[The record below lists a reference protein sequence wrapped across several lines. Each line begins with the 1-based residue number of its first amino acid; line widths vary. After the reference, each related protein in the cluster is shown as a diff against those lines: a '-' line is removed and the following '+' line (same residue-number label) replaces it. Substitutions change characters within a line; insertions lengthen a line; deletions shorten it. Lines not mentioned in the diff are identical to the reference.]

1 MEKRAR
7 AVGAHRELVVD
18 DANHEEL
25 CARCYLLPC
34 PLPLPLLRPCCIDC
48 AHLAKSMLDCFGE
61 ALRDRVRVVQ
71 ARLLARYPKA
81 YRASRR
87 DKTLPRDGTR
97 EPFDRQKLR
106 NGIEH
111 AATGRLDEH
120 SLDGLASEIEEQLRT
135 EGGEVGSD
143 RIGVTVLERLRG
155 GVTPRARSSMATSDA
170 SPGAAAA

>member
-18 DANHEEL
+18 DANHKEL
-25 CARCYLLPC
+25 CARCHLVPLPLS
-34 PLPLPLLRPCCIDC
+34 LPLPLARLRPCCIDC
-48 AHLAKSMLDCFGE
+48 ARLAKSMLDCFGE

-97 EPFDRQKLR
+97 EPFELVKCLR
-106 NGIEH
+106 AKGRNPHDH
-111 AATGRLDEH
+111 AARRSQPQVRLGDRFHRAVEAH
-120 SLDGLASEIEEQLRT
+120 SAHVCTR
-135 EGGEVGSD
+135 
-143 RIGVTVLERLRG
+143 
-155 GVTPRARSSMATSDA
+155 SDA
-170 SPGAAAA
+170 ERPQFDGDERR